1 MVHLLPF
8 RPLKTPM
15 FCHWTLHRRKPSCRR
30 RIKYGVLRSPVPRM
44 LAKIINTIEYYVS
57 VCTPYS
63 RVHVSTRQFLS
74 LHSLD
79 LLSESRSDN
88 RVLYSARC
96 DEFHHPFS
104 FSSVDELRSQCLLQT
119 LSLYVFGL
127 AARQLIP
134 SLKTDQSSIGQALSF
149 RNSPYFG
156 PRLLWTRNAHRLNE
170 KHPRRTLQIKFKFDR
185 IIEL

>member
-30 RIKYGVLRSPVPRM
+30 RIKYSVLRSPVPRM
-44 LAKIINTIEYYVS
+44 LAKIINTVEYYVS

-79 LLSESRSDN
+79 LLREFRSN
-88 RVLYSARC
+88 NGVLYSARC

-119 LSLYVFGL
+119 LCLYVFGL

-134 SLKTDQSSIGQALSF
+134 SLKTDQSSIGHVLIKRSLLGIVHISV
-149 RNSPYFG
+149 RGCFG
-156 PRLLWTRNAHRLNE
+156 PASV
-170 KHPRRTLQIKFKFDR
+170 QCA
-185 IIEL
+185 